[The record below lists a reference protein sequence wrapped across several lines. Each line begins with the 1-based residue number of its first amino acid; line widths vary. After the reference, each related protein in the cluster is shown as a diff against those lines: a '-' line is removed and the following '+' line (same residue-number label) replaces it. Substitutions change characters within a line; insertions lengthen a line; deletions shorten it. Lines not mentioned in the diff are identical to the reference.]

1 MRECDRAGSCTLFI
15 AFMLEK
21 LTEALAEGIDAQQA
35 YAVTMPVEMPVQM
48 SVQMSVE
55 NSGDLSPS
63 AQRILAAIA
72 ATPTIT
78 IVQLADKLGV
88 NRRTVERNIKI
99 LREKGRLARVGAT
112 KSGSWRVV

>member
-1 MRECDRAGSCTLFI
+1 
-15 AFMLEK
+15 MLEK

-35 YAVTMPVEMPVQM
+35 YAVAMPVQI

-78 IVQLADKLGV
+78 IIQLADKLGM

-99 LREKGRLARVGAT
+99 LREKGRLIRVGAT